1 MDNEYKII
9 DDSAVGSLRISDDVI
24 CTIARIAAM
33 EVSGVEDVAF
43 PQGSVRG
50 FLNRSAIMNPIK
62 VDVEENDVSIE
73 ISIIVRV
80 GSTIPELAAA
90 VQENIKSAVE
100 TSAGLNV
107 TRVDVR
113 VAGIAEEKAKT
124 EETAAADDEA

>member
-9 DDSAVGSLRISDDVI
+9 DDSTLGSLRISDDVI

-33 EVSGVEDVAF
+33 EVSGVHDVAF
-43 PQGSVRG
+43 PQNTVRG
-50 FLNRSAIMNPIK
+50 FLNRSAIVNPIK

-73 ISIIVRV
+73 ISIIVEV

-113 VAGIAEEKAKT
+113 VAGIAEEKAKP